1 MSAYVVDCCGMAC
14 PQPVIETKKAL
25 EKGTGE
31 VILVIVDN
39 TTARENVSR
48 FAKNAG
54 CGVKVEEKEGC
65 YHLTISRP
73 ASQGVATGLYI
84 KECEET
90 IESKVPTGVVY
101 FITANTLGQGSPDLG
116 EVLMKSLMTTML
128 EQQPPK
134 ALLLLN
140 TGVFLAVEDS
150 PVLEQIQKMARAGT
164 EILVCGTCLNYY
176 KLKEKLAVG
185 AVSNMYEINNR
196 LIGPYKV
203 ITVG

>member
-14 PQPVIETKKAL
+14 PQPVIQTKKAL
-25 EKGTGE
+25 EKGSNE

-39 TTARENVSR
+39 ATAKENVSR

-54 CGVKVEEKEGC
+54 CEVKVEEKEGC

-73 ASQGVATGLYI
+73 ANKGVAIGPYV

-90 IESKVPTGVVY
+90 IECKVPTGVVY
-101 FITANTLGQGSPDLG
+101 FITSNTLGQGSPDLG
-116 EVLMKSLMTTML
+116 EVLMKSLMNTL
-128 EQQPPK
+128 VEQQPPK

-140 TGVFLAVEDS
+140 TGVFLAVEGS
-150 PVLEQIQKMARAGT
+150 PVLEQIQKLAQAGT

-176 KLKEKLAVG
+176 KLKEKLVVG
-185 AVSNMYEINNR
+185 AISNMFEINNR
-196 LIGPYKV
+196 LIEPYKV